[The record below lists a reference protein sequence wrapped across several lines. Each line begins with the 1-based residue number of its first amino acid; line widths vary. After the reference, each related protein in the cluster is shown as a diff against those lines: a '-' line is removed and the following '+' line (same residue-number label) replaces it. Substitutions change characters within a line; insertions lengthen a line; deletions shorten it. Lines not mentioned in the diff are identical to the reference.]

1 MMINTAS
8 GASLSDGTGEVGRQ
22 GRDSDASLHASPV

>member
-8 GASLSDGTGEVGRQ
+8 GASLSDGGGEVGRQ
-22 GRDSDASLHASPV
+22 GRGWDAALRASPG